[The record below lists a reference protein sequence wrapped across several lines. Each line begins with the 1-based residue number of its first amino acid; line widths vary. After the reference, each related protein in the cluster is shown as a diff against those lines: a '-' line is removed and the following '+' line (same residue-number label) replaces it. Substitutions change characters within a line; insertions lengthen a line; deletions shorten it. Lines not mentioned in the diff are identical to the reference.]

1 MQKRYF
7 LPLLIAA
14 ALSSCAQKNDEQ
26 AEAMAQLQEIQRD
39 KVDADSSP
47 QEQSEEKLEGEES
60 PELEIEN
67 KVLRGGVDRSRI
79 ELKDFKKT
87 KS

>member
-14 ALSSCAQKNDEQ
+14 ALSSCDQKNDEQ
-26 AEAMAQLQEIQRD
+26 AEAMAQLQAQLQEIQRD

-67 KVLRGGVDRSRI
+67 KVLRGSVDRSRI
-79 ELKDFKKT
+79 ELKDF
-87 KS
+87 